1 MSEENN
7 LVEEAEINEDD
18 TIKTEGDT
26 GNDIYSMSDEDFL
39 TNDVQDI
46 HEPVSEEP
54 QEEPEEEEEDT
65 PADDTPEEE
74 EAPQEAP
81 EESEATEEVED
92 TSTEAKDDATIGEE
106 AQLSA
111 MFGTIRANGKDVKL
125 KSMDEA
131 RQLMSMGMGYSKR
144 MSQLK
149 PNLKLMKMLENN
161 DLLDEGKLSYLIDLD
176 KKDPTAIKR
185 LVKDSGLDS
194 YELGSDDEEQGA
206 YTPNT
211 YTVDDTQLELDN
223 VLNELEGTPA
233 FSTTI
238 EVVGNK
244 WDDASKQAIMKE
256 PSLLR
261 AINTHVENGVYQ
273 RIVDET
279 ERRKMLGELQN
290 MSDIDAYKAVG
301 NHLEAAGAFKDIA
314 APAGTR
320 QNQQAQQQQA
330 QAQAQ
335 LNEQR
340 KAVSAPKRTKKVAA
354 KKKAYDP
361 LAMSD
366 EEFAKIN
373 NLSF

>member
-7 LVEEAEINEDD
+7 LVEEAEVNEDD

-92 TSTEAKDDATIGEE
+92 TSTEAKDDVTIDEE

-194 YELGSDDEEQGA
+194 YELGSDDEEQGT

-256 PSLLR
+256 PNLLR
-261 AINTHVENGVYQ
+261 AINNHVENGVYQ

-279 ERRKMLGELQN
+279 ERRKMLGELQG
-290 MSDIDAYKAVG
+290 MSDLDAYKAVG
-301 NHLEAAGAFKDIA
+301 NHLEAAGGFKDIA
-314 APAGTR
+314 PPPGAR
-320 QNQQAQQQQA
+320 QNQQAQQQKV

-335 LNEQR
+335 LNEQK

-366 EEFAKIN
+366 EEFARIN